1 MKKWMFGLALLLSA
15 GMTMAQTPEEK
26 AAIKEA
32 KAQLTQAMKLRD
44 AAKTALQNA
53 TAAKPVDDALVKQNC
68 QEADDLIEKALAGG
82 HIEQKKLFDAYFV
95 KDEVNT
101 FLLNQEFAKYQRK
114 EDVDVAFFNDAL
126 TKACDG
132 MNGVLKYGNPKD
144 EVQAGIM
151 KAEKTKLAKCQV
163 YYALL
168 VQIANQSGNSEAV
181 IDNCKKYIDYP
192 KAYPA
197 VADLCAN
204 PNPSYPQMGYYICAM
219 AYNLKDWKTL
229 AEFTPLAR
237 QFDDPDAKQ
246 FMDAASTNAL
256 LQQGD
261 TIGWVKAMREQ
272 IAKDPTSEESEVTIQ
287 NLMAFYSK
295 NPAELGKFCDEVLAV
310 APNSKM
316 ANYGKGYSLFAESK
330 YAEALEYYKK
340 SVEADPDYLDGNIQC
355 GICLFNIA
363 DANNKTIAGK
373 RYKSQAEADAD
384 VQNNV
389 RAYFEQA
396 LPYFEKVREL
406 KPDEPNR
413 WAYELRTIYN
423 AIGQKDKAKEL
434 ENY

>member
-1 MKKWMFGLALLLSA
+1 MKKLMIALAMLLTA
-15 GMTMAQTPEEK
+15 GMVSAQTPEEK
-26 AAIKEA
+26 AAMKEA
-32 KAQLTQAMKLRD
+32 KAQLTQSMKLRD
-44 AAKTALQNA
+44 AAKAALQAA
-53 TAAKPVDDALVKQNC
+53 TPEKPADMETVKSNC
-68 QEADDLIEKALAGG
+68 LQADELIEKALAGG
-82 HIEQKKLFDAYFV
+82 HIDSKKLFDAYFV
-95 KDEVNT
+95 KDEANT
-101 FLLNQEFAKYQRK
+101 FLLNIEFGKYQQK
-114 EDVDVAFFNDAL
+114 QDVDVDFFTTSLN
-126 TKACDG
+126 KACDG
-132 MNGVLKYGNPKD
+132 MSGVLKYGNPKD
-144 EVQAGIM
+144 DTQAGIM
-151 KAEKTKLAKCQV
+151 KAEKAKLAKCQV

-168 VQIANQSGNSEAV
+168 VQIANGNGNSQAV
-181 IDNCKKYIDYP
+181 IENCKKYIDYP
-192 KAYPA
+192 KAYPE

-229 AEFTPLAR
+229 AEFTPLAK
-237 QFDDPDAKQ
+237 QFDDPDAKT
-246 FMDAASTNAL
+246 FMEAASTNAL

-295 NPAELGKFCDEVLAV
+295 NPVELSKFCDEVLAE
-310 APNSKM
+310 APYSKM

-340 SVEADPDYLDGNIQC
+340 SVEADPNYLDGNIQC

-389 RAYFEQA
+389 KAYFEQA

-406 KPDEPNR
+406 VPDEPNR

>member
-1 MKKWMFGLALLLSA
+1 MKKLMFGLALLLSA

-26 AAIKEA
+26 AAMKEA

-44 AAKTALQNA
+44 AAKTALQAA
-53 TAAKPVDDALVKQNC
+53 TAAKPADEAMVKQNC
-68 QEADDLIEKALAGG
+68 QEADELIEKALAGG
-82 HIEQKKLFDAYFV
+82 HIDQKKLFDAYFV

-114 EDVDVAFFNDAL
+114 EDVDVAFFNESL

-144 EVQAGIM
+144 DIQAGVI
-151 KAEKTKLAKCQV
+151 KAEKVKLAKCQV

-168 VQIANQSGNSEAV
+168 VQISNQNGNTEAV

-204 PNPSYPQMGYYICAM
+204 PKPPYSQMAYYICAM

-229 AEFTPLAR
+229 AEYTPLAKE
-237 QFDDPDAKQ
+237 FDDPDAK
-246 FMDAASTNAL
+246 
-256 LQQGD
+256 
-261 TIGWVKAMREQ
+261 
-272 IAKDPTSEESEVTIQ
+272 
-287 NLMAFYSK
+287 
-295 NPAELGKFCDEVLAV
+295 
-310 APNSKM
+310 
-316 ANYGKGYSLFAESK
+316 
-330 YAEALEYYKK
+330 
-340 SVEADPDYLDGNIQC
+340 
-355 GICLFNIA
+355 
-363 DANNKTIAGK
+363 NKTIAGK

-384 VQNNV
+384 VQKNV

-396 LPYFEKVREL
+396 LPYFEKVRQL
-406 KPDEPNR
+406 VPDDSGK